1 MKIDLTLCLC
11 CMYDDEELVEK
22 IKMKNKEVE
31 IINNRFA
38 QRLFVAAVL
47 TSLALIPSLSVFAGS
62 TSSVAATVTT
72 QNISVAVTD
81 GSVSYGT
88 LAAGDSK
95 STIAS
100 DLNDTQTATNDGNV
114 AEDFNIKGQ
123 NTANW
128 TLGATSG
135 TDQYSHK
142 YCTGTCGTPPTN
154 FTALTTSYQTLA
166 SNKAASGTQTFDLQI
181 TVPSPSTVFTQQ
193 SVDVTVQAV
202 IH

>member
-1 MKIDLTLCLC
+1 M
-11 CMYDDEELVEK
+11 EK
-22 IKMKNKEVE
+22 GYTRK
-31 IINNRFA
+31 
-38 QRLFVAAVL
+38 LFVAAVL
-47 TSLALIPSLSVFAGS
+47 SSLAVIPAVSAFAS
-62 TSSVAATVTT
+62 TTASVAATVTT
-72 QNISVAVTD
+72 QNISVSVTD

-88 LAAGDSK
+88 LSPGGSK
-95 STIAS
+95 STISS

-128 TLGATSG
+128 TLSATSG

-142 YCTGTCGTPPTN
+142 FCTGTCGTPPTN
-154 FTALTTSYQTLA
+154 FTALTTNYQSLA
-166 SNKAASGTQTFDLQI
+166 SNKAAAATQTFDLQI
-181 TVPSPSTVFTQQ
+181 TVPSPSTVYTQQ